1 MDNSCYVFIACF
13 LCINHYCIDSNFTLL
28 GRYLKMKT
36 ARSIYTKSLK
46 LHNCQ
51 RYVSDSS
58 HYTLKSLVLELS
70 KSYKTAKR
78 LVVRIIDVVEM
89 IGCTYLYSSRE
100 VSLMLVMSKAAVITT
115 AMLCTE
121 CVIQ

>member
-1 MDNSCYVFIACF
+1 M
-13 LCINHYCIDSNFTLL
+13 
-28 GRYLKMKT
+28 KM

-58 HYTLKSLVLELS
+58 HYTLKSSVLELS

-78 LVVRIIDVVEM
+78 LVVRIVDVIEVN
-89 IGCTYLYSSRE
+89 GCPYSSRE
-100 VSLMLVMSKAAVITT
+100 VSLMLVISEAAVITT
-115 AMLCTE
+115 TMLCIE
-121 CVIQ
+121 CLIL

>member
-1 MDNSCYVFIACF
+1 MLYCT
-13 LCINHYCIDSNFTLL
+13 HYCNDPNVNLL
-28 GRYLKMKT
+28 SRYSKMKT
-36 ARSIYTKSLK
+36 VRSIYTKSLK

-58 HYTLKSLVLELS
+58 HYTLKSSVLELS

-89 IGCTYLYSSRE
+89 IGCMYPYSSGE
-100 VSLMLVMSKAAVITT
+100 VSLMLVISEAAVITQQ
-115 AMLCTE
+115 C
-121 CVIQ
+121 CVLNA